1 MSLPSVGGS
10 GNPSPPTD
18 VTPGFP
24 SAQPS
29 GTPALQQ
36 PPANLPPSLA
46 AHKSKPL
53 NSLSRDEAV
62 KILKEKT
69 PKNVEINTEE
79 KGIPMFMFG
88 ACEGKNHALNCLYDG
103 GCSDCLMRSDVP
115 ENELI
120 GVKTAQGPFPI
131 GAVGGVQVM
140 ARDAWMVKV
149 KMTDGP
155 QEVIECLTVDRVT
168 SDFPRIDLTE
178 ATTAIKSSA
187 PQNEVLQNVK
197 APTWAGGQVHILL
210 GIKYNALFPELIH
223 MMPNGLAIYH
233 LKIKSHRSKHTAVI
247 AGPHSSF
254 YKLAEQTGNTAF
266 LIEKFTEGL

>member
-1 MSLPSVGGS
+1 M
-10 GNPSPPTD
+10 
-18 VTPGFP
+18 
-24 SAQPS
+24 
-29 GTPALQQ
+29 
-36 PPANLPPSLA
+36 
-46 AHKSKPL
+46 

-69 PKNVEINTEE
+69 PKSVEINTEE
-79 KGIPMFMFG
+79 KGITMFMFG

-115 ENELI
+115 ENELT

-178 ATTAIKSSA
+178 ATTAIKASA
-187 PQNEVLQNVK
+187 PQNKVLQNVK
-197 APTWAGGQVHILL
+197 APTLAGGQVHILL
-210 GIKYNALFPELIH
+210 GMKYNALFPELIH
-223 MMPNGLAIYH
+223 MMLLGIMW
-233 LKIKSHRSKHTAVI
+233 I
-247 AGPHSSF
+247 SS
-254 YKLAEQTGNTAF
+254 GNKAF
-266 LIEKFTEGL
+266 NFMPSRI